1 MANNAARVVPDLR
14 GVSTLVAA
22 YVAITVATLVVLAV
36 LSGAAP
42 TLATGEAWGHA
53 VIVGVFAVALPLRL
67 RAARRGARRALT
79 AVVVI
84 ASVLALVNVVEALLP
99 AFPGWMRG
107 EMVVVAALMVGVG
120 VLAGRARAR
129 GTLGA

>member
-1 MANNAARVVPDLR
+1 MANDFELR
-14 GVSTLVAA
+14 RASTLVTT

-36 LSGAAP
+36 LTATAP
-42 TLATGEAWGHA
+42 ALATSEAWGHA
-53 VIVGVFAVALPLRL
+53 VIVGVFAVLLPLRL
-67 RAARRGARRALT
+67 RAARQGGRRALT

-84 ASVLALVNVVEALLP
+84 ASVLVVVNVVEAFLP

-107 EMVVVAALMVGVG
+107 EMVVIAVLMVGVG
-120 VLAGRARAR
+120 VLAGRARGR

>member
-1 MANNAARVVPDLR
+1 MANKSGLR
-14 GVSTLVAA
+14 RVSTLVTT

-36 LSGAAP
+36 LSATAP

-53 VIVGVFAVALPLRL
+53 VIVGVFAVLLPLRL
-67 RAARRGARRALT
+67 RAARRGERRALT

-84 ASVLALVNVVEALLP
+84 ASVLVLVNVVEAFLP

-107 EMVVVAALMVGVG
+107 EMVVIAALMVGVG